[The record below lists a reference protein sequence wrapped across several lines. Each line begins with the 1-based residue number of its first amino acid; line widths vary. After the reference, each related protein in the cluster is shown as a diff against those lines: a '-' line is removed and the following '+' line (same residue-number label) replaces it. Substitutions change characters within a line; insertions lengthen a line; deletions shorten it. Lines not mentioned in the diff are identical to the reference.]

1 MINGISAIVSAAVL
15 AGAALSA
22 HDDAS
27 KSAKAAPP
35 VVEIRAKDFGFTGPK
50 TVKSGPTTFR
60 LVNDGKELHH
70 VSIIKLAKGK
80 TMKDF
85 GEAMKKQGPPPGWMV
100 DVGGP
105 NAAGPNQTVEA
116 TLSLEPGEYAL
127 VCFINSP
134 GDPTPHMAKGMV
146 GSLTVLPAASGAT
159 MPATD
164 ITVTLDD
171 YSFTFSK
178 PFTAGKHVVN
188 VVNKASQSHE
198 VVFVKLAPGKTMADM
213 VKYAEKDL
221 MKGPPPGQVISGMAG
236 MAKGRLASFPVDL
249 TPGTYG
255 MICFV
260 PDHKDGKPHVAHG
273 MVKQFEV
280 K

>member
-1 MINGISAIVSAAVL
+1 MINSISALVSAAVL
-15 AGAALSA
+15 AAAALPA
-22 HDDAS
+22 HDNTDP
-27 KSAKAAPP
+27 AKAAPP
-35 VVEIRAKDFGFTGPK
+35 VVEIRAKEFAFSGPK
-50 TVKSGPTTFR
+50 SVKAGPTTFR
-60 LVNDGKELHH
+60 LINDGKELHH
-70 VSIIKLAKGK
+70 VTIIKLAKGK

-134 GDPTPHMAKGMV
+134 GDPAPHMAKGMV
-146 GSLTVLPAASGAT
+146 GSLTVLPTASGAT

-164 ITVTLDD
+164 VTVTLDD

-178 PFTAGKHVVN
+178 PLTAGKHVIN
-188 VVNKASQSHE
+188 VVNKAAQTHE
-198 VVFVKLAPGKTMADM
+198 VVFVKLAPGKTMADLL
-213 VKYAEKDL
+213 KYVEKDL
-221 MKGPPPGQVISGMAG
+221 MKGPPPGVTIDGMAG
-236 MAKGRLASFPVDL
+236 LAKGRMASFPVNL

-260 PDHKDGKPHVAHG
+260 PDHKDGKPHSAHG